1 MENLDQIKP
10 NQTEGID
17 FKFTLTEE
25 EREQLLK
32 DIAEMKE
39 ELKEFL
45 NNREEKPHM
54 GLEILEVDAE
64 FLDKREL
71 CFFKLYKA
79 LKKSGKATIDD
90 WKKVL
95 LAITDHREQL
105 RAKQQDCLKQET
117 FCDSKEMSMQDE
129 FLAWLYNLAYA
140 EYGKMEG
147 ERIIRARDV
156 A

>member
-1 MENLDQIKP
+1 MENLDQTKLNKP
-10 NQTEGID
+10 EGVD

-25 EREQLLK
+25 EREQLLR

-45 NNREEKPHM
+45 DNRVEKPHM
-54 GLEILEVDAE
+54 GFEILEVDAE
-64 FLDKREL
+64 ILDKKEL

-79 LKKSGKATIDD
+79 LKESGRATVDD
-90 WKKVL
+90 WKKIL
-95 LAITDHREQL
+95 LAITDHREQI
-105 RAKQQDCLKQET
+105 RAKQLTCQEQKT

-147 ERIIRARDV
+147 ERIIKARDV